1 MDISAQYAMSD
12 RSAGTLWMDY
22 DYSHSNIPRV
32 IIQNALVT
40 HFPAL
45 RSPRNQKYK
54 CDFSCSYYDLDPRNP
69 YKTHLYTLITSN
81 AANVLSKTLVENL
94 ERTKCENTADTAD
107 LVEKWKLQYVKNLE
121 NATVFYNTPCSYVE
135 CEINWNGINL
145 FKNTASLMVLANPG
159 VVCILTLVASN
170 GAKAMSAKNS
180 AEAEAAKYNV
190 VRYKYAF
197 SSPKALE

>member
-1 MDISAQYAMSD
+1 MYIKIALLLLTEPALPDH
-12 RSAGTLWMDY
+12 
-22 DYSHSNIPRV
+22 SHSNIPGV

-54 CDFSCSYYDLDPRNP
+54 CDFSCSYYDLDPP
-69 YKTHLYTLITSN
+69 
-81 AANVLSKTLVENL
+81 
-94 ERTKCENTADTAD
+94 
-107 LVEKWKLQYVKNLE
+107 
-121 NATVFYNTPCSYVE
+121 
-135 CEINWNGINL
+135 
-145 FKNTASLMVLANPG
+145 SLMVLANPG

-190 VRYKYAF
+190 VRRHLTKSKGTTNVCVVPHDKMPPILHRAKY
-197 SSPKALE
+197 LELPNSQDSVAAAAA